1 MGSYNFVS
9 IFYQPNDNRDIF
21 PSVAMSNKMYVF
33 VCVQFYILNVPFCIL
48 LQLHIICRI
57 KTSI

>member
-33 VCVQFYILNVPFCIL
+33 VCVQFYILNVPFLYFIAVAHYL
-48 LQLHIICRI
+48 SH
-57 KTSI
+57 